1 MHCKYFNMGI
11 SDRKEREKLEMKQLI
26 IDAAMHMFLE
36 EGYEKTS
43 IRNIADKIE
52 YSPGTIYL
60 YYKDKDELLHEV
72 QREAFTK
79 LLQAFEEKAPSK
91 SPWKRLEQIALTYI
105 DFGHTQPELYDLM
118 FIIRAPMNKV
128 HEGGWVNGKGC
139 FSYLLDCV
147 QECVNKKLIRFSDP
161 RAAAISLWSM
171 CHGLVSLNVR
181 CRMKILEMDE
191 ESVGKLIE
199 TTVHEYLRLIKA

>member
-1 MHCKYFNMGI
+1 MGI
-11 SDRKEREKLEMKQLI
+11 SDRKEREKLEMKRLI
-26 IDAAMHMFLE
+26 TDAAMHMFLE

-72 QREAFTK
+72 QREAFGR
-79 LLQAFEEKAPSK
+79 LLEAFEEKAPSK
-91 SPWKRLEQIALTYI
+91 SPWKRLEQIAYTYI

-128 HEGGWVNGKGC
+128 DDGGWLNGKGC
-139 FSYLLDCV
+139 FNYLMDCV
-147 QECVNKKLIRFSDP
+147 QECVNKKLIRFQDP
-161 RAAAISLWSM
+161 GAAALSIWSM

-191 ESVGKLIE
+191 EGVGKMIE

>member
-1 MHCKYFNMGI
+1 MGI
-11 SDRKEREKLEMKQLI
+11 SDRKEREKQEMKRLI
-26 IDAAMHMFLE
+26 IDASMRMFLE

-72 QREAFTK
+72 QREAFDR
-79 LLQAFEEKAPSK
+79 LLLALQEKAPSK
-91 SPWKRLEQIALTYI
+91 SPGKRLEQIALAYI
-105 DFGHTQPELYDLM
+105 EFGHAQPDLYDLM

-128 HEGGWVNGKGC
+128 EEKGWLNGKAC
-139 FSYLLDCV
+139 FAYLMDCV
-147 QECVNKKLIRFSDP
+147 EECVAKKLIRFTDP
-161 RAAAISLWSM
+161 RAAAISVWSM

-181 CRMKILEMDE
+181 CRMKVLEQDE
-191 ESVGKLIE
+191 ATVGKIIE
-199 TTVHEYLRLIKA
+199 MTVQEYLRLIKA

>member
-1 MHCKYFNMGI
+1 MGI
-11 SDRKEREKLEMKQLI
+11 SDRKEREKQEMKRLI
-26 IDAAMHMFLE
+26 IDASMRMFLE

-72 QREAFTK
+72 QREAFDRLHKTF
-79 LLQAFEEKAPSK
+79 LEKAPSK
-91 SPWKRLEQIALTYI
+91 SPWKRLEQITTAYLE
-105 DFGHTQPELYDLM
+105 FGHAQPDLYDLM

-128 HEGGWVNGKGC
+128 EENGWMNGKAC

-147 QECVNKKLIRFSDP
+147 QECIDKKLLRFSDP
-161 RAAAISLWSM
+161 GIAALSIWSM

-181 CRMKILEMDE
+181 CRMKVMEQDE
-191 ESVGKLIE
+191 AAVIKMIE
-199 TTVHEYLRLIKA
+199 LAVQEYLRFIKA